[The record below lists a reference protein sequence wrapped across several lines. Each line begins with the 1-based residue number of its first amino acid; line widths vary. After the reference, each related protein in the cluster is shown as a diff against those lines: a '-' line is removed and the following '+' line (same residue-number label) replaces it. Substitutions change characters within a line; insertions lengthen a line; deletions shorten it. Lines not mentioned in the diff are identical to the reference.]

1 LLSLEKIIAGS
12 KLRGVAGPAVVE
24 VVRVEW
30 IGSDALNVVYRG
42 NDGPAEVLLYREAE
56 PRLEVIQASRA
67 FGFDGDGDAFRIA
80 SEAQRIR
87 LAHLFDPYLAVH
99 SSRIEPLPHQI
110 TAVYGEMLPR
120 QPLRFLLADDPGAGK
135 TIMAGLLIKELII
148 RGDLERCLIIAPG
161 SLVEQWQ
168 DELKEKFDLSF
179 DIVSREQIETSVTGN
194 PFVERSRLIMRLDM
208 AARSETL
215 QAKLQASPDW
225 DLVICDEAHRMSANL
240 FGNEVKYTKRY
251 KLGQL
256 VGGRARHFLLM
267 SATPHNGNDADFQL
281 FMGLIDS
288 DRFEG
293 RPREGARKVD
303 VSDLMRR
310 LTKEELRKF
319 DGSPLFPERRAY
331 TIQYKLSDLEA
342 QLYAAVTQYVRN
354 EMRNLNNLAGDDK
367 RRNNVGFALQI
378 LQRRLASSPAAIYHS
393 LRRRRE
399 RLEARLAEER
409 IIARGGTLQKA
420 DQFAAVLDDDEDSDL
435 DEIGGAEL
443 EQAEQEVADRATA
456 AQTIPEL
463 EAELV
468 VLRDLEILA
477 DRLRK
482 SNQDAKWR
490 QLSEILDKWP
500 MMDEATGQ
508 RRKLLIFTEP
518 RDTLDYLAGKIRQ
531 RIGKSE
537 AVAVIHGGVPRDARK
552 ANIAAFNDD
561 PELRVLIA
569 NDAAGEGVNLQRG
582 AHLMVNYDLP
592 WNPNRLEQ
600 RFGRIHRIGQTEI
613 CHLWNLVA
621 ADTREGEVY
630 GRLLEKIERARDALG
645 GRDSVYDVLGELFQ
659 GRPLREMLMEA
670 VLYGD
675 DPRHKQKLFTA
686 VDGVVD
692 KERIEK
698 LIRER
703 KLTSEGLDPR
713 TVTEIREKMERAEA
727 RRLQPHYIRGFF
739 EKAFTRLGGQ
749 IRRREM
755 GRYEITRVPGR
766 LRDRDRA
773 AGGIIPISERYERIC
788 FDKSYR
794 DTAQPQAALITPGHG
809 LLDATIAVT
818 LDEAGDVLKRGAILV
833 NETDEE
839 AAGPRVLITLEH
851 AIRDGR
857 PGRNGQ
863 PSVVSRRMQFVMI
876 DEQGRAV
883 DAGPAPYLD
892 FRPLKQEEADA
903 ARKLLDTEWLK
914 GDIEKMAMH
923 FAIAELVPS
932 HLKETRERRLA
943 EIDRVER
950 EVRSRLKRE
959 IGYWDGRAEELALK
973 EQAGKG
979 GRLNSGNA
987 RAYAQMLTERL
998 DRRLRQLA
1006 EERDIQALPPQ
1017 VKGAALV
1024 LPIAMLRQQSGV
1036 VPDGFAQDALARA
1049 AIERLAMEAVMA
1061 AERALGREPRDV
1073 SAEKVGYDIESRDP
1087 QSGHLHFVEVKG
1099 RIEGGDTVTVTT
1111 NEMLV
1116 ALNAGDRFVLAIVPV
1131 GDGGFAQQPIYVRRP
1146 FDGAPAPD
1154 SSATIFKLDKLVPRG
1169 TAPQ

>member
-1 LLSLEKIIAGS
+1 MLALDKV
-12 KLRGVAGPAVVE
+12 VAGAKVRGLAGAVPVE
-24 VVRVEW
+24 VVRTEW

-42 NDGPAEVLLYREAE
+42 ADGPAEVLLFRDAE
-56 PRLEVIQASRA
+56 PRLELVQATRA
-67 FGFDGDGDAFRIA
+67 FSFDGDGETFRTA

-99 SSRIEPLPHQI
+99 SSRIDPLPHQI
-110 TAVYGEMLPR
+110 TAVYGELLSG

-148 RGDLERCLIIAPG
+148 RGDLERCLVIAPG
-161 SLVEQWQ
+161 NLVEQWQ
-168 DELKEKFDLSF
+168 DELKDKFDLTF

-215 QAKLQASPDW
+215 QAKLQAAPDW
-225 DLVICDEAHRMSANL
+225 DLVVCDEAHRMAASL
-240 FGNEVKYTKRY
+240 FGTEVKYTKRY

-256 VGGRARHFLLM
+256 AGGRARHFLLM
-267 SATPHNGNDADFQL
+267 SATPHNGNDADFEL
-281 FMGLIDS
+281 FMGLLDA

-303 VSDLMRR
+303 VSGLMRR

-319 DGSPLFPERRAY
+319 DGAPLFPERKAY
-331 TIQYKLSDLEA
+331 TIQYQLSDLEA

-354 EMRNLNNLAGDDK
+354 EMRNLNNLGDDK

-378 LQRRLASSPAAIYHS
+378 LQRRLASSPAAIFHS

-409 IIARGGTLQKA
+409 IIARGGRLQK
-420 DQFAAVLDDDEDSDL
+420 QEQLPSLFDDDEDTDL
-435 DEIGGAEL
+435 DEAGGAEL
-443 EQAEQEVADRATA
+443 EQAEQEIVDRATA

-463 EAELV
+463 EAELS
-468 VLRDLEILA
+468 VLRDLEKLA
-477 DRLRK
+477 DRLRR
-482 SNQDAKWR
+482 SGQDAKWR
-490 QLSEILDKWP
+490 QLSEILDKPP
-500 MMDEATGQ
+500 MVNEATGE
-508 RRKLLIFTEP
+508 RRKLIIFTEP
-518 RDTLDYLAGKIRQ
+518 RDTLEYLAGNIRQ
-531 RIGKSE
+531 RIGKHE
-537 AVAVIHGGVPRDARK
+537 AIAVIHGGVPRDVRK

-561 PELRVLIA
+561 PEVRILVA

-600 RFGRIHRIGQTEI
+600 RFGRIHRIGQTEV

-630 GRLLEKIERARDALG
+630 ARLLDKLERAREALG
-645 GRDSVYDVLGELFQ
+645 GRDSVYDVLGELFE
-659 GRPLREMLMEA
+659 GRALRELLMEA

-675 DPRHKQKLFTA
+675 DPKHKQRLFTA

-692 KERIEK
+692 KQKIEK

-703 KLTSEGLDPR
+703 KLTLEGLDPR

-749 IRRREM
+749 IRRRET

-773 AGGIIPISERYERIC
+773 TGGVIPISERYERIC
-788 FDKSYR
+788 FDKAHR
-794 DTAQPQAALITPGHG
+794 DTAKPQAALITPGHG

-818 LDEAGDVLKRGAILV
+818 LEEAGDVLKLGAILV
-833 NETDEE
+833 DE
-839 AAGPRVLITLEH
+839 AGEQGSEPRVLVTLEH
-851 AIRDGR
+851 AIRDAR
-857 PGRNGQ
+857 PGRHGQ
-863 PSVVSRRMQFVMI
+863 PSIISRRMQFVVI
-876 DEQGRAV
+876 DEQGKAV

-892 FRPLKQEEADA
+892 LRSLNPEEKDA
-903 ARKLLDTEWLK
+903 AHKLLDDAGWLK

-923 FAIAELVPS
+923 FAIAQLAPE
-932 HLKETRERRLA
+932 HLRETRERRLA
-943 EIDRVER
+943 EIDRVEG
-950 EVRSRLKRE
+950 EVRARLKRE
-959 IGYWDGRAEELALK
+959 INYWDGRAEELLK

-987 RAYAQMLTERL
+987 RAYAQTLTERL
-998 DRRLRQLA
+998 DRRLRQLT
-1006 EERDIQALPPQ
+1006 EERDIQALPPL

-1024 LPIAMLRQQSGV
+1024 
-1036 VPDGFAQDALARA
+1036 VPASLLNPVGAAVPEGLAEDALARQE
-1049 AIERLAMEAVMA
+1049 IEQVAMEAVMA

-1073 SAEKVGYDIESRDP
+1073 SADKVGYDIESRDP
-1087 QSGHLHFVEVKG
+1087 ASGHLHFIEVKG
-1099 RIEGGDTVTVTT
+1099 RIDGGDTITVTT

-1116 ALNAGDRFVLAIVPV
+1116 SLNAGERFVLAIVPV
-1131 GDGGFAQQPIYVRRP
+1131 SNGGSAHQPI
-1146 FDGAPAPD
+1146 
-1154 SSATIFKLDKLVPRG
+1154 
-1169 TAPQ
+1169 

>member
-1 LLSLEKIIAGS
+1 MLGLEKIVAGVR
-12 KLRGVAGPAVVE
+12 LRGVAGSATVE
-24 VVRVEW
+24 IVRSEW

-42 NDGPAEVLLYREAE
+42 ADGPAEVLLFRDAE
-56 PRLEVIQASRA
+56 SRLELVQFSRA
-67 FGFDGDGDAFRIA
+67 FSFDGDGAAYRIA

-110 TAVYGEMLPR
+110 TAVYGELLPR

-135 TIMAGLLIKELII
+135 TIMAGLLIKELVI

-168 DELKEKFDLSF
+168 DELREKFDLAF

-194 PFVERSRLIMRLDM
+194 PFVERGRLIVRLDM
-208 AARSETL
+208 ASRSESL
-215 QAKLQASPDW
+215 QAKLQAAPDW
-225 DLVICDEAHRMSANL
+225 DLVICDEAHRMAASL

-256 VGGRARHFLLM
+256 VGSRSRHFLLM

-281 FMGLIDS
+281 FMGLIDA

-319 DGSPLFPERRAY
+319 DGAPLFPERKAY
-331 TIQYKLSDLEA
+331 TIQYQLSELEG
-342 QLYAAVTQYVRN
+342 QLYAAVTQYVRT
-354 EMRNLNNLAGDDK
+354 EMRNLNDLAGDDK

-378 LQRRLASSPAAIYHS
+378 LQRRLASSPAAIFHS

-399 RLEARLAEER
+399 RLESRLAEER
-409 IIARGGTLQKA
+409 IIARGGHLQKP
-420 DQFAAVLDDDEDSDL
+420 DQFSSNPDDEDEDF
-435 DEIGGAEL
+435 EEAGGAEL
-443 EQAEQEVADRATA
+443 EEAEQEIADQATA

-468 VLRDLEILA
+468 RLRDLEQLA

-482 SNQDAKWR
+482 SRQDAKWR
-490 QLSEILDKWP
+490 QLGEILDKPP
-500 MMDEATGQ
+500 MIDEASGQ

-518 RDTLDYLAGKIRQ
+518 RDTLEYLASNIRQ
-531 RIGKSE
+531 RIGKHE
-537 AVAVIHGGVPRDARK
+537 AVVVIHGGVPRDARK
-552 ANIAAFNDD
+552 AAIAALNDD
-561 PELRVLIA
+561 PEVRILIA

-600 RFGRIHRIGQTEI
+600 RFGRVHRIGQTNV

-630 GRLLEKIERARDALG
+630 ARLLEKLERARDALG
-645 GRDSVYDVLGELFQ
+645 GRDSVYDVLGELFH
-659 GRPLREMLMEA
+659 GRALRELLMDA

-675 DPRHKQKLFTA
+675 DPKHKQKLFTA

-692 KERIEK
+692 TKKIEA

-703 KLTSEGLDPR
+703 KLTTEGLDPR
-713 TVTEIREKMERAEA
+713 SVLEIKEQMERAEA

-739 EKAFTRLGGQ
+739 EQAFTRIGGQ
-749 IRRREM
+749 IRRREA
-755 GRYEITRVPGR
+755 GRYEVTRVPGR

-773 AGGIIPISERYERIC
+773 SGGVTPIAERYERIC
-788 FDKSYR
+788 FDKAHR
-794 DTAQPQAALITPGHG
+794 DTARPQAALITPGHG

-818 LDEAGDVLKRGAILV
+818 LEDAGDVLKRGALLV
-833 NETDEE
+833 DETNEHGL
-839 AAGPRVLITLEH
+839 GPRVLITLEH

-857 PGRNGQ
+857 AGRHGQ
-863 PSVVSRRMQFVMI
+863 PSVISRKMQFVMI
-876 DEQGRAV
+876 DEQGNAV

-892 FRPLKQEEADA
+892 FRPLKPEETGA
-903 ARKLLDTEWLK
+903 AHKLLGADWLK
-914 GDIEKMAMH
+914 GDIEKMAIH
-923 FAIAELVPS
+923 FAISQLVPE
-932 HLKETRERRLA
+932 HLRDTRERRIA
-943 EIDRVER
+943 EISRVEA
-950 EVRSRLKRE
+950 EVRARLRRE
-959 IGYWDGRAEELALK
+959 INYWDGRAEELALK
-973 EQAGKG
+973 EQVGKG

-987 RAYAQMLTERL
+987 RAYAQTLTERL
-998 DRRLRQLA
+998 DRRLRQLT

-1017 VKGAALV
+1017 IKGAALV
-1024 LPIAMLRQQSGV
+1024 IPGGLL
-1036 VPDGFAQDALARA
+1036 VPKTGEAPAGFAEDALARQE
-1049 AIERLAMEAVMA
+1049 IERAAMEAVMA
-1061 AERALGREPRDV
+1061 AERALGRIPSDV
-1073 SAEKVGYDIESRDP
+1073 SAQKVGYDVESRDRLG
-1087 QSGHLHFVEVKG
+1087 SLHFIEVKG
-1099 RIEGGDTVTVTT
+1099 RIEGGDTITVTT

-1116 ALNAGDRFVLAIVPV
+1116 ALNAGERFVLAIVPV
-1131 GDGGFAQQPIYVRRP
+1131 GEGGFAHQPVYVRRP
-1146 FDGAPAPD
+1146 FDRAPD
-1154 SSATIFKLDKLVPRG
+1154 PDACATIFKLEMLMKRG
-1169 TAPQ
+1169 TAPC

>member
-1 LLSLEKIIAGS
+1 MLSLEKIVAGS
-12 KLRGVAGPAVVE
+12 KIRGLAGQSIVE
-24 VVRVEW
+24 VVRVQW
-30 IGSDALNVVYRG
+30 IGADALNIVYRSG
-42 NDGPAEVLLYREAE
+42 EGPAEILIYRDAE
-56 PRLEVIQASRA
+56 PRLELVQANRA
-67 FGFDGDGDAFRIA
+67 FGFDGDGEAFRIA

-87 LAHLFDPYLAVH
+87 LAYLFDPYLAVH

-135 TIMAGLLIKELII
+135 TIMAGLFIKELII

-168 DELKEKFDLSF
+168 DELKEKFDLTF

-194 PFVERSRLIMRLDM
+194 PFVERNRLIMRLDM
-208 AARSETL
+208 GARSETL
-215 QAKLQASPDW
+215 QAKLSAAPNW
-225 DLVICDEAHRMSANL
+225 DLVICDEAHRMAASL

-256 VGGRARHFLLM
+256 VGSRARHFLLM
-267 SATPHNGNDADFQL
+267 SATPHNGSDADFQL
-281 FMGLIDS
+281 FMGLLDA

-319 DGSPLFPERRAY
+319 DGSPLFPERRAN
-331 TIQYKLSDLEA
+331 TIQYQLSDLEA

-354 EMRNLNNLAGDDK
+354 EMRNLNNLGDDK

-378 LQRRLASSPAAIYHS
+378 LQRRLASSPAAIFHS

-409 IIARGGTLQKA
+409 ILARGGRLQKI
-420 DQFAAVLDDDEDSDL
+420 DQLPSAFDDDEDRDL
-435 DEIGGAEL
+435 DEASGAEL
-443 EQAEQEVADRATA
+443 EEAEQEIADRATA

-468 VLRDLEILA
+468 ILRDLEVLA

-482 SNQDAKWR
+482 SGQDAKWR
-490 QLSEILDKWP
+490 QLGEILDKPP
-500 MMDEATGQ
+500 MFDESTGQ

-518 RDTLDYLAGKIRQ
+518 RDTLEYLADKIRQ

-537 AVAVIHGGVPRDARK
+537 AVAVIHGGVPRDVRK
-552 ANIAAFNDD
+552 ANIVAFNDD
-561 PELRVLIA
+561 PEVRILVA

-600 RFGRIHRIGQTEI
+600 RFGRIHRIGQTEV
-613 CHLWNLVA
+613 CHLWNLVS

-630 GRLLEKIERARDALG
+630 ARLLEKLERAREALG

-659 GRPLREMLMEA
+659 GKPLRELLMEA

-675 DPRHKQKLFTA
+675 DPKHKQRLLTA

-692 KERIEK
+692 KEKIET

-703 KLTSEGLDPR
+703 KLTSEGLDPLS
-713 TVTEIREKMERAEA
+713 VIEIREKMERAGA

-749 IRRREM
+749 IRRREA

-766 LRDRDRA
+766 LRDRDRVS
-773 AGGIIPISERYERIC
+773 GGVVPIAERYERIC
-788 FDKSYR
+788 FDKAYR
-794 DTAQPQAALITPGHG
+794 DSHKPQAAIITPGHG

-818 LDEAGDVLKRGAILV
+818 LEEAGDVLKRGAILV
-833 NETDEE
+833 DEADE
-839 AAGPRVLITLEH
+839 QFLGPRVLVTLDH

-863 PSVVSRRMQFVMI
+863 LSIVSRRMQFVMI
-876 DEQGRAV
+876 DEQGRSQ

-892 FRPLKQEEADA
+892 FRSLQPDEIEAA
-903 ARKLLDTEWLK
+903 NRLLEAGWLK
-914 GDIEKMAMH
+914 NDIEKMAMH
-923 FAIAELVPS
+923 FAIAHLVPE
-932 HLKETRERRLA
+932 HLKETRDRRLA
-943 EIDRVER
+943 EVDRVEG
-950 EVRSRLKRE
+950 EVRARLVRE
-959 IGYWDGRAEELALK
+959 INYWDGRAEELALR

-987 RAYAQMLTERL
+987 RAYAQTLTERL
-998 DRRLRQLA
+998 DRRLRQLV

-1017 VKGAALV
+1017 VRGAAFV
-1024 LPIAMLRQQSGV
+1024 IPIGLLKPKTAAP
-1036 VPDGFAQDALARA
+1036 PDGFAENAVARA
-1049 AIERLAMEAVMA
+1049 EVERLAMHAVFA

-1073 SAEKVGYDIESRDP
+1073 SAAKIGYDIESRDP
-1087 QSGHLHFVEVKG
+1087 KSGHLHFIEVKG
-1099 RIEGGDTVTVTT
+1099 RIEGGDTITVTT

-1116 ALNAGDRFVLAIVPV
+1116 ALNAEEQFVLAIVPI
-1131 GDGGFAQQPIYVRRP
+1131 GTGGFAHEPVYVRKP
-1146 FDGAPAPD
+1146 FDSAPAQD
-1154 SSATIFKLDKLVPRG
+1154 ACATIFHLDKLVKRG
-1169 TAPQ
+1169 VGPC

>member
-1 LLSLEKIIAGS
+1 MLSLDKV
-12 KLRGVAGPAVVE
+12 VAGAKVRGLAGAVPVE
-24 VVRVEW
+24 VVRTEW

-42 NDGPAEVLLYREAE
+42 ADGPAEVLLFRDAE
-56 PRLEVIQASRA
+56 PRLELVQATRA
-67 FGFDGDGDAFRIA
+67 FSFEGDGEAFRIG

-99 SSRIEPLPHQI
+99 SSRIDALPHQI
-110 TAVYGEMLPR
+110 TAVYGELLQH

-148 RGDLERCLIIAPG
+148 RGDLERCLVIAPG
-161 SLVEQWQ
+161 NLVEQWQ
-168 DELKEKFDLSF
+168 DELKDKFDLTF

-194 PFVERSRLIMRLDM
+194 PFVERNLLIMRLDM

-215 QAKLQASPDW
+215 QAKLQAAPDW
-225 DLVICDEAHRMSANL
+225 DLVVCDEAHRMAASM
-240 FGNEVKYTKRY
+240 FGSEVKYTKRY

-256 VGGRARHFLLM
+256 AGGRARHFLLM
-267 SATPHNGNDADFQL
+267 SATPHNGNDADFEL
-281 FMGLIDS
+281 FMGLLDN

-319 DGSPLFPERRAY
+319 DGAPLFPERKAS
-331 TIQYKLSDLEA
+331 TIQYQLSDLET

-354 EMRNLNNLAGDDK
+354 EMRNLNNLGDDK

-378 LQRRLASSPAAIYHS
+378 LQRRLASSPAAIFHS

-409 IIARGGTLQKA
+409 IIARGGRLQK
-420 DQFAAVLDDDEDSDL
+420 QEQLPSLFDDDEDSDL
-435 DEIGGAEL
+435 DEAGGAEL
-443 EQAEQEVADRATA
+443 EQAEQEIVDRATA

-463 EAELV
+463 EVELS
-468 VLRDLEILA
+468 VLRDLEKLA
-477 DRLRK
+477 DRLRR
-482 SNQDAKWR
+482 SGQDAKWR
-490 QLSEILDKWP
+490 QLSEILDKPP
-500 MMDEATGQ
+500 MVSEATGE

-518 RDTLDYLAGKIRQ
+518 RDTLEYLASNIRQ
-531 RIGKSE
+531 RIGKHE
-537 AVAVIHGGVPRDARK
+537 AVAVIHGGVPRDVRK

-561 PELRVLIA
+561 PEVRILIA

-600 RFGRIHRIGQTEI
+600 RFGRIHRIGQTEV

-630 GRLLEKIERARDALG
+630 ARLLEKLERAREALG

-659 GRPLREMLMEA
+659 GRALRELLMEA

-675 DPRHKQKLFTA
+675 DPRHKQRLFTA

-692 KERIEK
+692 REKIEK

-703 KLTSEGLDPR
+703 KLTLDGLDPR
-713 TVTEIREKMERAEA
+713 SVTEIREKMERAEA

-749 IRRREM
+749 IRRRET
-755 GRYEITRVPGR
+755 GRFEITRVPGR

-773 AGGIIPISERYERIC
+773 AGGVIPISERYERVC
-788 FDKSYR
+788 FDKAHR
-794 DTAQPQAALITPGHG
+794 DTAKPQAALITPGHG

-818 LDEAGDVLKRGAILV
+818 LEEAGDVLKRGAILV
-833 NETDEE
+833 DE
-839 AAGPRVLITLEH
+839 AGAHGSEPRVLVTLEH

-857 PGRNGQ
+857 PGRHGQ
-863 PSVVSRRMQFVMI
+863 PSIISRRMQFVML
-876 DEQGRAV
+876 DQQGKAL

-892 FRPLKQEEADA
+892 LRPLNPEEKEA
-903 ARKLLDTEWLK
+903 AYKLLDAGWLK

-923 FAIAELVPS
+923 FAIAQLAPE
-932 HLKETRERRLA
+932 HLRDTRERRLI
-943 EIDRVER
+943 EIDRIEG
-950 EVRSRLKRE
+950 EVRARLKRE
-959 IGYWDGRAEELALK
+959 INYWDGRAEELALK

-979 GRLNSGNA
+979 GRLNSSNA
-987 RAYAQMLTERL
+987 RAYAQTLTDRL

-1006 EERDIQALPPQ
+1006 EERDIQALPPS

-1024 LPIAMLRQQSGV
+1024 VPASLLHPVGAT
-1036 VPDGFAQDALARA
+1036 VPDGLAEDALARKE
-1049 AIERLAMEAVMA
+1049 IERVAMEAVMA

-1073 SAEKVGYDIESRDP
+1073 SADKVGYDIESRDP
-1087 QSGHLHFVEVKG
+1087 ASGHLHFIEVKG
-1099 RIEGGDTVTVTT
+1099 RIDGGDTITVTT
-1111 NEMLV
+1111 NEILV
-1116 ALNAGDRFVLAIVPV
+1116 SLNAGDRFVLAIVPV
-1131 GDGGFAQQPIYVRRP
+1131 GENGFAHQPVYVRRP
-1146 FDGAPAPD
+1146 FERAPD
-1154 SSATIFKLDKLVPRG
+1154 PDACATIFKLDRLMPRG
-1169 TAPQ
+1169 TTPC

>member
-1 LLSLEKIIAGS
+1 MLSLDKI
-12 KLRGVAGPAVVE
+12 VAGAKVRGLAGVVPVE
-24 VVRVEW
+24 VVRTEW
-30 IGSDALNVVYRG
+30 IGADALNVVYRG
-42 NDGPAEVLLYREAE
+42 ADGPAEVLLFRDAE
-56 PRLEVIQASRA
+56 PRLELIQASRA
-67 FGFDGDGDAFRIA
+67 FSFDGDGETFRIA

-110 TAVYGEMLPR
+110 TAVYGELLPR

-161 SLVEQWQ
+161 NLVEQWQ
-168 DELKEKFDLSF
+168 DELKDKFDLTF

-194 PFVERSRLIMRLDM
+194 PFVERHRLIMRLDM

-215 QAKLQASPDW
+215 QAKLQAAPDW
-225 DLVICDEAHRMSANL
+225 DLVVCDEAHRMAASL
-240 FGNEVKYTKRY
+240 FGTEVKYTKRY

-256 VGGRARHFLLM
+256 AGGRARHFLLM
-267 SATPHNGNDADFQL
+267 SATPHNGNDADFEL
-281 FMGLIDS
+281 FMGLLDA

-303 VSDLMRR
+303 LSGLMRR

-319 DGSPLFPERRAY
+319 DGAPLFPERKAY
-331 TIQYKLSDLEA
+331 TIQYQLSDLEA

-354 EMRNLNNLAGDDK
+354 EMRNLNNLGDDK

-378 LQRRLASSPAAIYHS
+378 LQRRLASSPAAIFHS

-409 IIARGGTLQKA
+409 IIARGGRLQKEE
-420 DQFAAVLDDDEDSDL
+420 QLPSLFEDDEDTDL
-435 DEIGGAEL
+435 DEVGGAEL
-443 EQAEQEVADRATA
+443 EQAEQEIVDRATA

-468 VLRDLEILA
+468 VLRDLEKLA
-477 DRLRK
+477 DRLRR
-482 SNQDAKWR
+482 SGQDAKWR
-490 QLSEILDKWP
+490 QLSEILDRPP
-500 MMDEATGQ
+500 MLNEATGE
-508 RRKLLIFTEP
+508 RRKLIIFTEP
-518 RDTLDYLAGKIRQ
+518 RDTLEYLANNIRQ
-531 RIGKSE
+531 RIGKHE
-537 AVAVIHGGVPRDARK
+537 AVVVIHGGVPRDVRK

-561 PELRVLIA
+561 PEVRILVA

-600 RFGRIHRIGQTEI
+600 RFGRIHRIGQTEV

-630 GRLLEKIERARDALG
+630 ARLLDKLERAREALG

-659 GRPLREMLMEA
+659 GRALRELLMEA

-675 DPRHKQKLFTA
+675 DPRHKQRLFTA

-692 KERIEK
+692 KQKIEK

-703 KLTSEGLDPR
+703 KLTLEGLDPR

-749 IRRREM
+749 IRRRET

-773 AGGIIPISERYERIC
+773 TGGVMPISERYERVC
-788 FDKSYR
+788 FDKAYR
-794 DTAQPQAALITPGHG
+794 DTAKPQAALITPGHG
-809 LLDATIAVT
+809 LLDATISVT
-818 LDEAGDVLKRGAILV
+818 LEEAGDVLKRGAILI
-833 NETDEE
+833 DE
-839 AAGPRVLITLEH
+839 ADDNGSGPRVLVTLEH

-857 PGRNGQ
+857 PGRHGQ
-863 PSVVSRRMQFVMI
+863 LSIISRRMQFVLI
-876 DEQGRAV
+876 DEHGKAV

-892 FRPLKQEEADA
+892 LRSPKPEEKEDA
-903 ARKLLDTEWLK
+903 HKLLDVDWLK
-914 GDIEKMAMH
+914 GDIEKKAMH
-923 FAIAELVPS
+923 CAIAQLAPE
-932 HLKETRERRLA
+932 HLRETRERRLA
-943 EIDRVER
+943 EIDRVEG
-950 EVRSRLKRE
+950 EVRARLKRE
-959 IGYWDGRAEELALK
+959 INYWDGRAEELALK

-979 GRLNSGNA
+979 GRLNSSNA
-987 RAYAQMLTERL
+987 RAYAQALTERL
-998 DRRLRQLA
+998 DRRLRQLT
-1006 EERDIQALPPQ
+1006 EERDIQALPPLI
-1017 VKGAALV
+1017 KGAALV
-1024 LPIAMLRQQSGV
+1024 
-1036 VPDGFAQDALARA
+1036 VPVRLLHGADAAVPEGLAEDMLARQE
-1049 AIERLAMEAVMA
+1049 IERVAMEAVMA

-1073 SAEKVGYDIESRDP
+1073 SAAKVGYDIESRDP
-1087 QSGHLHFVEVKG
+1087 GTGHLHFIEVKG
-1099 RIEGGDTVTVTT
+1099 RVDGGDTITVTT

-1116 ALNAGDRFVLAIVPV
+1116 SLNAAERFVLAIVPV
-1131 GDGGFAQQPIYVRRP
+1131 GEDGFAHPPIYLRRP
-1146 FDGAPAPD
+1146 FDRAPD
-1154 SSATIFKLDKLVPRG
+1154 PDACATIFKLDRLMPRG
-1169 TAPQ
+1169 TAPC

>member
-1 LLSLEKIIAGS
+1 MLSLNQVIAGA
-12 KLRGVAGPAVVE
+12 KVRGLAGASLVE
-24 VVRVEW
+24 IVRTEW

-42 NDGPAEVLLYREAE
+42 PDGPAEIVLFREAE
-56 PRLEVIQASRA
+56 TRLELVQASRA
-67 FGFDGDGDAFRIA
+67 FSFDGDGDSYRIA

-168 DELKEKFDLSF
+168 DELKEKFDLTF
-179 DIVSREQIETSVTGN
+179 DIVSREQVETSVTGN
-194 PFVERSRLIMRLDM
+194 PFVERNRLIMRLDM

-215 QAKLQASPDW
+215 QAKLQAAPDW
-225 DLVICDEAHRMSANL
+225 DLVICDEAHRMAASL

-251 KLGQL
+251 RLGQL
-256 VGGRARHFLLM
+256 VGGHTRHFLLM
-267 SATPHNGNDADFQL
+267 SATPHNGSDADFQL
-281 FMGLIDS
+281 FMGLLDA

-319 DGSPLFPERRAY
+319 DGSPLFPERRAS
-331 TIQYKLSDLEA
+331 TIQYQLSGLET

-354 EMRNLNNLAGDDK
+354 EMRNLNNLGDDK
-367 RRNNVGFALQI
+367 RKNNVGFALQI
-378 LQRRLASSPAAIYHS
+378 LQRRLASSPAAIYRS
-393 LRRRRE
+393 LLRRRE

-409 IIARGGTLQKA
+409 IIARGGRLQK
-420 DQFAAVLDDDEDSDL
+420 QEQLSSLFDDDEDSDL
-435 DEIGGAEL
+435 DEVGGAEL
-443 EQAEQEVADRATA
+443 EDAEQQIADRATA

-463 EAELV
+463 EAELFI
-468 VLRDLEILA
+468 LRDLEKLA
-477 DRLRK
+477 NQLRK
-482 SNQDAKWR
+482 SGEDAKWR
-490 QLSEILDKWP
+490 QLGEILDKSP
-500 MMDEATGQ
+500 MVDEATGQ

-518 RDTLDYLAGKIRQ
+518 RDTLEYLADKIRQ
-531 RIGKSE
+531 RTGKSE
-537 AVAVIHGGVPRDARK
+537 AVVVIHGGVPRDVRK

-561 PELRVLIA
+561 PEVRILIA

-600 RFGRIHRIGQTEI
+600 RFGRIHRIGQTEV
-613 CHLWNLVA
+613 CHLWNLVS

-630 GRLLEKIERARDALG
+630 ARLLEKLERAREALG
-645 GRDSVYDVLGELFQ
+645 GRDSVYDVLGELFE
-659 GRPLREMLMEA
+659 GKPLRELLMEA

-675 DPRHKQKLFTA
+675 DPKHKQRLFTA

-692 KERIEK
+692 RDKIET

-713 TVTEIREKMERAEA
+713 TVMEIREKMERAA
-727 RRLQPHYIRGFF
+727 SRRLQPHYIRAFF
-739 EKAFTRLGGQ
+739 EKAFVRLGGQ
-749 IRRREM
+749 IRRRET

-766 LRDRDRA
+766 LRDRDRF
-773 AGGIIPISERYERIC
+773 AGGVVPIAERYERVC
-788 FDKSYR
+788 FDKAYR
-794 DTAQPQAALITPGHG
+794 DTHKPQAAIITPGQG
-809 LLDATIAVT
+809 LLDVTIAVT
-818 LDEAGDVLKRGAILV
+818 LEEAGDVLKRGAILV
-833 NETDEE
+833 DEADE
-839 AAGPRVLITLEH
+839 GRASARVLVTLEH
-851 AIRDGR
+851 TIRDGR

-863 PSVVSRRMQFVMI
+863 PSVVSRKMQFVML
-876 DEQGRAV
+876 DEQGHAL

-892 FRPLKQEEADA
+892 FRPLQPDETNAASKLVEA
-903 ARKLLDTEWLK
+903 EWLK
-914 GDIEKMAMH
+914 GDVEKMAMH
-923 FAIAELVPS
+923 FAIANLVPQ
-932 HLKETRERRLA
+932 HLNDTRERRLA
-943 EIDRVER
+943 EIDRVEG
-950 EVRSRLKRE
+950 EVRARLKRE
-959 IGYWDGRAEELALK
+959 INYWDGRAEELALK

-987 RAYAQMLTERL
+987 RVYAQTLTERL
-998 DRRLRQLA
+998 DRRLRQLV

-1024 LPIAMLRQQSGV
+1024 IPIGLLRSKSGLA
-1036 VPDGFAQDALARA
+1036 PNGFAEDEIARA
-1049 AIERLAMEAVMA
+1049 EVERLAMQAVFA

-1073 SAEKVGYDIESRDP
+1073 SAAKVGFDIESRDP
-1087 QSGHLHFVEVKG
+1087 KSGHLHFIEVKG
-1099 RIEGGDTVTVTT
+1099 RIEGGETITVTT
-1111 NEMLV
+1111 NEMIV
-1116 ALNAGDRFVLAIVPV
+1116 ALNAEEHFVLAIVPISV
-1131 GDGGFAQQPIYVRRP
+1131 SGFANQPVYVRRP
-1146 FDGAPAPD
+1146 FDSAPTQDAC
-1154 SSATIFKLDKLVPRG
+1154 ATIFPLDKLVRRG
-1169 TAPQ
+1169 TAPC

>member
-1 LLSLEKIIAGS
+1 MLSLDKVIAGARV
-12 KLRGVAGPAVVE
+12 RGMAGASPVE
-24 VVRVEW
+24 IVRTEW

-42 NDGPAEVLLYREAE
+42 ADGPAEVLLFRDAE
-56 PRLEVIQASRA
+56 PRLELVQASRA
-67 FGFDGDGDAFRIA
+67 FSFDGDGEAYRVA

-148 RGDLERCLIIAPG
+148 RGDLERCLIVAPG
-161 SLVEQWQ
+161 NLVEQWQ
-168 DELKEKFDLSF
+168 DELKEKFDLTF

-215 QAKLQASPDW
+215 QAKLQAAPDW
-225 DLVICDEAHRMSANL
+225 DLVICDEAHRMAASL

-267 SATPHNGNDADFQL
+267 SATPHNGNDADFEL
-281 FMGLIDS
+281 FMGLLDA

-293 RPREGARKVD
+293 RPREGARKAD

-319 DGSPLFPERRAY
+319 DGSHLFPERKAY
-331 TIQYKLSDLEA
+331 TIQYQLSDLEA

-354 EMRNLNNLAGDDK
+354 EMRNLNNLGDDK

-378 LQRRLASSPAAIYHS
+378 LQRRLASSPAAIFHS

-399 RLEARLAEER
+399 RLEDRLAEER
-409 IIARGGTLQKA
+409 IIARGGRLQKE
-420 DQFAAVLDDDEDSDL
+420 DRLPSLFDDDEDSDL
-435 DEIGGAEL
+435 DEAGGAEL
-443 EQAEQEVADRATA
+443 EEAEQEIADRATA

-463 EAELV
+463 EAELL
-468 VLRDLEILA
+468 VLRDLESLA

-482 SNQDAKWR
+482 SGEDAKWK
-490 QLSEILDKWP
+490 QLGEILDKP
-500 MMDEATGQ
+500 PIVDETTGG

-518 RDTLDYLAGKIRQ
+518 RDTLEYLANNIRQ
-531 RIGKSE
+531 RIGKHE
-537 AVAVIHGGVPRDARK
+537 AVAVIHGGVPRDVRK

-561 PELRVLIA
+561 PEVRILIA

-600 RFGRIHRIGQTEI
+600 RFGRIHRIGQTEV

-630 GRLLEKIERARDALG
+630 ARLLEKLERAREALG

-659 GRPLREMLMEA
+659 GRALRELLMEA

-675 DPRHKQKLFTA
+675 DPKRKQKLFTA

-692 KERIEK
+692 KKNIEK

-703 KLTSEGLDPR
+703 KLTPEGLDPR
-713 TVTEIREKMERAEA
+713 TITEIREKMERAEA

-739 EKAFTRLGGQ
+739 EQAFARLGGQ
-749 IRRREM
+749 IRRRET

-773 AGGIIPISERYERIC
+773 AGGIIPISERYERVC
-788 FDKSYR
+788 FDKAYR
-794 DTAQPQAALITPGHG
+794 DTAKPQASLITPGHG

-818 LDEAGDVLKRGAILV
+818 LEEAGDVLKRGAILV
-833 NETDEE
+833 DE
-839 AAGPRVLITLEH
+839 AGGYNVGPRVLVTLEH
-851 AIRDGR
+851 GIRDGR
-857 PGRNGQ
+857 PGRHGQ
-863 PSVVSRRMQFVMI
+863 PSMVSRRMQFVFI
-876 DEQGRAV
+876 DEKGEAM

-892 FRPLKQEEADA
+892 LRPRRTDETGATQE
-903 ARKLLDTEWLK
+903 LLDIDWLK

-923 FAIAELVPS
+923 FAIGQLVPE

-943 EIDRVER
+943 EIDRVEG
-950 EVRSRLKRE
+950 EVRARLKRE
-959 IGYWDGRAEELALK
+959 INYWDGRAEELALK

-979 GRLNSGNA
+979 GRLNSSNA
-987 RAYAQMLTERL
+987 RAYAQALTERL
-998 DRRLRQLA
+998 DRRLRQLT
-1006 EERDIQALPPQ
+1006 EEREIQALPPV

-1024 LPIAMLRQQSGV
+1024 IPASFLRPPEYQA
-1036 VPDGFAQDALARA
+1036 PERFAEDTLARRE
-1049 AIERLAMEAVMA
+1049 IERLAMEAVIA

-1073 SAEKVGYDIESRDP
+1073 STAKVGYDIESRDP
-1087 QSGHLHFVEVKG
+1087 RTGHLHFIEVKG
-1099 RIEGGDTVTVTT
+1099 RADDGDTITVTT

-1116 ALNAGDRFVLAIVPV
+1116 SLNAGEHFVLAIVSV
-1131 GDGGFAQQPIYVRRP
+1131 GKGGFVRQPVYVRQP
-1146 FDGAPAPD
+1146 FDRAPD
-1154 SSATIFKLDKLVPRG
+1154 PDACSTNFVLDRLLKRG
-1169 TAPQ
+1169 REPH

>member
-1 LLSLEKIIAGS
+1 MLSLDKVIAGA
-12 KLRGVAGPAVVE
+12 KVRGLAGTVPVE
-24 VVRVEW
+24 VVRTEW
-30 IGSDALNVVYRG
+30 IGTDALNVVYRG
-42 NDGPAEVLLYREAE
+42 AEGPAEVLLFRDAE
-56 PRLEVIQASRA
+56 PRLELVHASRA
-67 FGFDGDGDAFRIA
+67 FSFDGDGEAFRTA

-99 SSRIEPLPHQI
+99 SSRIDPLPHQI
-110 TAVYGEMLPR
+110 TAVYGEMLTR

-135 TIMAGLLIKELII
+135 TIMAGLFIKELII

-194 PFVERSRLIMRLDM
+194 PFVERNRLIMRLDM
-208 AARSETL
+208 GARSDTL
-215 QAKLQASPDW
+215 QAKLSAAPDW
-225 DLVICDEAHRMSANL
+225 DLVICDEAHRMSASL

-256 VGGRARHFLLM
+256 VGSRARHFLLM
-267 SATPHNGNDADFQL
+267 SATPHNGSDADFEL
-281 FMGLIDS
+281 FMGLLDA

-319 DGSPLFPERRAY
+319 DGSPLFPERKAY
-331 TIQYKLSDLEA
+331 TIQYQLSDLEA
-342 QLYAAVTQYVRN
+342 QLYAAVTRYVRN
-354 EMRNLNNLAGDDK
+354 EMRNLNNLGDDK

-399 RLEARLAEER
+399 RLETRLAEER
-409 IIARGGTLQKA
+409 IIARGGRLQKA
-420 DQFAAVLDDDEDSDL
+420 DQLPSVFDDDEDRDL
-435 DEIGGAEL
+435 DEAGGAEL
-443 EQAEQEVADRATA
+443 EEAEQEIADRATA

-468 VLRDLEILA
+468 ILRDLERLS

-482 SNQDAKWR
+482 SGQDAKWR
-490 QLSEILDKWP
+490 QLDEILDKPP
-500 MMDEATGQ
+500 MIDEATGQ

-518 RDTLDYLAGKIRQ
+518 RDTLEYLADKIRQ

-537 AVAVIHGGVPRDARK
+537 AVAVIHGGVPRDVRK
-552 ANIAAFNDD
+552 ANIVAFNDD
-561 PELRVLIA
+561 PEVRILVA

-600 RFGRIHRIGQTEI
+600 RFGRIHRIGQTEV

-630 GRLLEKIERARDALG
+630 ARLLEKLERAREALG
-645 GRDSVYDVLGELFQ
+645 GRDSVYDVLGELFR
-659 GRPLREMLMEA
+659 GKPLRELLMEA

-675 DPRHKQKLFTA
+675 DPKHKQKLFTA
-686 VDGVVD
+686 VDGVVE
-692 KERIEK
+692 KEKIEA

-713 TVTEIREKMERAEA
+713 TVTEIREKMDRAGA
-727 RRLQPHYIRGFF
+727 RRLQPYYIRLFF
-739 EKAFTRLGGQ
+739 DKAFTRLGGQ
-749 IRRREM
+749 IRRRET
-755 GRYEITRVPGR
+755 GRYEITRVPVR
-766 LRDRDRA
+766 LRDRDRF
-773 AGGIIPISERYERIC
+773 AGGVVPIAERYERIC
-788 FDKSYR
+788 FDKEYR
-794 DTAQPQAALITPGHG
+794 DSHKPQAAIITPGHG
-809 LLDATIAVT
+809 LLDSTIAIT
-818 LDEAGDVLKRGAILV
+818 LEEAGDVLKRGAVLVDEV
-833 NETDEE
+833 NEHGL
-839 AAGPRVLITLEH
+839 GPRVLLTLDH

-863 PSVVSRRMQFVMI
+863 PRVVSRRMQFVMI
-876 DEQGRAV
+876 DDHGKAQ

-892 FRPLKQEEADA
+892 FRPLQSDEIEVAH
-903 ARKLLDTEWLK
+903 KLLEAGWLK
-914 GDIEKMAMH
+914 DDIEKMAMH
-923 FAIAELVPS
+923 FAIAHLVPQ
-932 HLKETRERRLA
+932 HLAETRERRLA
-943 EIDRVER
+943 EVDRVEG
-950 EVRSRLKRE
+950 EVKARLKRE
-959 IGYWDGRAEELALK
+959 INYWDGRAEELALK

-987 RAYAQMLTERL
+987 RSYAQTLTERL
-998 DRRLRQLA
+998 DRRLRHLV

-1024 LPIAMLRQQSGV
+1024 IPISLVKPKIGLA
-1036 VPDGFAQDALARA
+1036 PEGFAEDATARA
-1049 AIERLAMEAVMA
+1049 KVELLAMEAVFA

-1073 SAEKVGYDIESRDP
+1073 SAAKVGYDIESRDP
-1087 QSGHLHFVEVKG
+1087 KSGHLHFIEVKG
-1099 RIEGGDTVTVTT
+1099 RIEGGDTITVTT

-1116 ALNAGDRFVLAIVPV
+1116 ALNAEERFVLAIVPI
-1131 GDGGFAQQPIYVRRP
+1131 GAGGVANEPVYVRKP
-1146 FDGAPAPD
+1146 FDSAPAQD
-1154 SSATIFKLDKLVPRG
+1154 ACATIFHLDKLVKRG
-1169 TAPQ
+1169 MTPC

>member
-1 LLSLEKIIAGS
+1 MLSLNQVIAGA
-12 KLRGVAGPAVVE
+12 KVRGLAGASPVE
-24 VVRVEW
+24 IVRTEW

-42 NDGPAEVLLYREAE
+42 PDGPAEVLLFRDVE
-56 PRLEVIQASRA
+56 PRLELVQESRA
-67 FGFDGDGDAFRIA
+67 FSFDGDGEAYRIA

-168 DELKEKFDLSF
+168 DELKEKFDLTF

-194 PFVERSRLIMRLDM
+194 PFVERNHLIMRLDM
-208 AARSETL
+208 ASRSETL
-215 QAKLQASPDW
+215 QAKLQAAPDW
-225 DLVICDEAHRMSANL
+225 DLIICDEAHRMSASL

-256 VGGRARHFLLM
+256 VGGRTRHFLLM
-267 SATPHNGNDADFQL
+267 SATPHNGSDADFQL
-281 FMGLIDS
+281 FMGLLDA

-293 RPREGARKVD
+293 RQREGARKID

-310 LTKEELRKF
+310 LTKEELKKF
-319 DGSPLFPERRAY
+319 DGAPLFPERKAS
-331 TIQYKLSDLEA
+331 TIQYQLSDLEA

-354 EMRNLNNLAGDDK
+354 EMRNLNNLGDDK
-367 RRNNVGFALQI
+367 RKNNVGFALQI
-378 LQRRLASSPAAIYHS
+378 LQRRLASSPAAIYRS
-393 LRRRRE
+393 LLRRRE

-409 IIARGGTLQKA
+409 IIARGGKLPNQEQLPA
-420 DQFAAVLDDDEDSDL
+420 LYDDDEDRDL
-435 DEIGGAEL
+435 DEAGGAEL
-443 EQAEQEVADRATA
+443 EEAEQQIADRATA

-463 EAELV
+463 EAELI
-468 VLRDLEILA
+468 VLRDLEKLA
-477 DRLRK
+477 DQLRK
-482 SNQDAKWR
+482 SGQDAKWR
-490 QLSEILDKWP
+490 QLGEILDKPP
-500 MMDEATGQ
+500 MVDEATGQ

-518 RDTLDYLAGKIRQ
+518 RDTLEYLADKIRQ

-537 AVAVIHGGVPRDARK
+537 AVAVIHGGVPRDVRK

-561 PELRVLIA
+561 PEVRILVA

-600 RFGRIHRIGQTEI
+600 RFGRIHRIGQTEV
-613 CHLWNLVA
+613 CHLWNLVS

-630 GRLLEKIERARDALG
+630 ARLLEKLERARDALG

-659 GRPLREMLMEA
+659 DKPLRELLMEA

-675 DPRHKQKLFTA
+675 DPKHKQRLLTA

-692 KERIEK
+692 QKKIET

-703 KLTSEGLDPR
+703 KLTSEGLDPL
-713 TVTEIREKMERAEA
+713 TVIEIREKMERAAA
-727 RRLQPHYIRGFF
+727 RRLQPYYIRAFF
-739 EKAFTRLGGQ
+739 EKAFVRLGGQ
-749 IRRREM
+749 LRRREA

-766 LRDRDRA
+766 LRDRQRF
-773 AGGIIPISERYERIC
+773 AGGVVPIAERYERVC
-788 FDKSYR
+788 FDKAHR
-794 DTAQPQAALITPGHG
+794 DTHKPQAAIITPGQG
-809 LLDATIAVT
+809 LLDMTIAVT
-818 LDEAGDVLKRGAILV
+818 LEDAGDVLKQGAILV
-833 NETDEE
+833 NEADEFGV
-839 AAGPRVLITLEH
+839 APRVLVTLEH
-851 AIRDGR
+851 TIRDGR

-863 PSVVSRRMQFVMI
+863 PSVVSRRMQFVML
-876 DEQGRAV
+876 DSQGNAQ

-892 FRPLKQEEADA
+892 FRSLLPEETATA
-903 ARKLLDTEWLK
+903 HELLDADWLK
-914 GDIEKMAMH
+914 GDIEKVAMH
-923 FAIAELVPS
+923 FAIADLVPQ
-932 HLKETRERRLA
+932 HLRETRERRLA
-943 EIDRVER
+943 EVDRVEG
-950 EVRSRLKRE
+950 EVKARLKRE
-959 IGYWDGRAEELALK
+959 INYWDGRAEELALK

-987 RAYAQMLTERL
+987 RAYAQTLTERL
-998 DRRLRQLA
+998 DRRLRQLV

-1024 LPIAMLRQQSGV
+1024 VPIGLLRPRSSQ
-1036 VPDGFAQDALARA
+1036 PFTGFAEDALARA
-1049 AIERLAMEAVMA
+1049 EVERLAMQAVFA

-1073 SAEKVGYDIESRDP
+1073 SAAKIGYDIESRDP
-1087 QSGHLHFVEVKG
+1087 VHQ
-1099 RIEGGDTVTVTT
+1099 
-1111 NEMLV
+1111 
-1116 ALNAGDRFVLAIVPV
+1116 
-1131 GDGGFAQQPIYVRRP
+1131 
-1146 FDGAPAPD
+1146 
-1154 SSATIFKLDKLVPRG
+1154 
-1169 TAPQ
+1169 

>member
-1 LLSLEKIIAGS
+1 MLALDKV
-12 KLRGVAGPAVVE
+12 VAGAKVRGLAGASPVE
-24 VVRVEW
+24 IVRTEW

-42 NDGPAEVLLYREAE
+42 ADGPAEVVLFRDAE
-56 PRLEVIQASRA
+56 PRLELVQASRA
-67 FGFDGDGDAFRIA
+67 FGFDGDGETFRIG

-168 DELKEKFDLSF
+168 DELKEKFDLTF

-194 PFVERSRLIMRLDM
+194 PFVERNHLIMRLDM

-215 QAKLQASPDW
+215 QAKLQAASDW
-225 DLVICDEAHRMSANL
+225 DLVICDEAHRMSASL

-256 VGGRARHFLLM
+256 VGSRARHFLLM

-281 FMGLIDS
+281 FMGLLDV

-319 DGSPLFPERRAY
+319 DGSPLFPERRAS
-331 TIQYKLSDLEA
+331 TIQYQLSDLEA

-354 EMRNLNNLAGDDK
+354 EMRNLNNLGDDK

-378 LQRRLASSPAAIYHS
+378 LQRRLASSPAAIYRS
-393 LRRRRE
+393 LLRRRE

-409 IIARGGTLQKA
+409 IIARGGRLQK
-420 DQFAAVLDDDEDSDL
+420 QEQLPSVLDDDEDRDL

-443 EQAEQEVADRATA
+443 EEAEQQIADRATA

-463 EAELV
+463 EAELLI
-468 VLRDLEILA
+468 LRDLEKLA
-477 DRLRK
+477 DRLRR
-482 SNQDAKWR
+482 SGEDAKWR
-490 QLSEILDKWP
+490 QLGEILDKPP
-500 MMDEATGQ
+500 MVDEATGQ

-518 RDTLDYLAGKIRQ
+518 RDTLEYLADKIRQ

-537 AVAVIHGGVPRDARK
+537 AVAIIHGGVPRDVRK

-561 PELRVLIA
+561 PEVRVLVA

-600 RFGRIHRIGQTEI
+600 RFGRIHRIGQTEV
-613 CHLWNLVA
+613 CHLWNLVS

-630 GRLLEKIERARDALG
+630 ARLLEKLERAREALG
-645 GRDSVYDVLGELFQ
+645 GRDSVYDVLGELFE
-659 GRPLREMLMEA
+659 GKPLRELLMEA

-675 DPRHKQKLFTA
+675 DPKHKQRLFTA

-692 KERIEK
+692 QKKIET
-698 LIRER
+698 LIKER
-703 KLTSEGLDPR
+703 KLTSEGLDPL
-713 TVTEIREKMERAEA
+713 TVTEIREKMERAAA
-727 RRLQPHYIRGFF
+727 RRLQPHYIRAFF
-739 EKAFTRLGGQ
+739 EKAFVQLGGQ
-749 IRRREM
+749 IRRRET
-755 GRYEITRVPGR
+755 GRSEITRVPGR
-766 LRDRDRA
+766 LRDRHRFS
-773 AGGIIPISERYERIC
+773 GGVAPISERYERVC
-788 FDKSYR
+788 FDKTYR
-794 DTAQPQAALITPGHG
+794 DTHKPQAAIITPGHG
-809 LLDATIAVT
+809 LLDVTIAVT
-818 LDEAGDVLKRGAILV
+818 LEEASDVLKRGAILV
-833 NETDEE
+833 DE
-839 AAGPRVLITLEH
+839 ADAYGVAPRVLVTLEH

-863 PSVVSRRMQFVMI
+863 PSIVSRKMQFVML
-876 DEQGRAV
+876 DDRGNAQ

-892 FRPLKQEEADA
+892 FRPLLPDETDAAHKLLEAD
-903 ARKLLDTEWLK
+903 WLK

-923 FAIAELVPS
+923 FAIADLVPQ
-932 HLKETRERRLA
+932 HLNETRERRLA
-943 EIDRVER
+943 EVDRVEG
-950 EVRSRLKRE
+950 EVRARLKRE
-959 IGYWDGRAEELALK
+959 ISYWDGRADELALK

-987 RAYAQMLTERL
+987 RAYAQTLTERL

-1024 LPIAMLRQQSGV
+1024 VPIGLLRPKATQS
-1036 VPDGFAQDALARA
+1036 PADFAEDALARA
-1049 AIERLAMEAVMA
+1049 EVERLAMRAVIA

-1073 SAEKVGYDIESRDP
+1073 SAAKVGYDIESRDP
-1087 QSGHLHFVEVKG
+1087 ITGHLHFLEVKG
-1099 RIEGGDTVTVTT
+1099 RIETGDTITVTT
-1111 NEMLV
+1111 NEMIV
-1116 ALNAGDRFVLAIVPV
+1116 ALNAEEHFILAIVPITS
-1131 GDGGFAQQPIYVRRP
+1131 GGFANEPVYVRKP
-1146 FDGAPAPD
+1146 FDSMPAQD
-1154 SSATIFKLDKLVPRG
+1154 ACATIFHLDKLVRRG
-1169 TAPQ
+1169 TAPC

>member
-1 LLSLEKIIAGS
+1 VLALEKVVPGG
-12 KLRGVAGPAVVE
+12 KLRGVSGPAVVE
-24 VVRVEW
+24 IVRVEW

-42 NDGPAEVLLYREAE
+42 NDGPAEVLLFRDAE
-56 PRLEVIQASRA
+56 PRLELVQPGRA
-67 FGFDGDGDAFRIA
+67 FSFEGDGETFRIA

-99 SSRIEPLPHQI
+99 SSRIDALPHQI

-135 TIMAGLLIKELII
+135 TIMAGLFIKELII
-148 RGDLERCLIIAPG
+148 RGDLERCLIVAPG
-161 SLVEQWQ
+161 NLVEQWQ
-168 DELKEKFDLSF
+168 DELKDKFDLTF
-179 DIVSREQIETSVTGN
+179 DIVSREQIEASVTGN
-194 PFVERSRLIMRLDM
+194 PFVERSHLIMRLDM
-208 AARSETL
+208 GARSETL
-215 QAKLQASPDW
+215 QAKLQAAPDW
-225 DLVICDEAHRMSANL
+225 DLVVCDEAHRMSASL
-240 FGNEVKYTKRY
+240 FGSEVKYTKRY

-256 VGGRARHFLLM
+256 VAGRARHFLLM
-267 SATPHNGNDADFQL
+267 SATPHNGSDADFEL
-281 FMGLIDS
+281 FMGLLDP

-319 DGSPLFPERRAY
+319 DGSPLFPERKAY
-331 TIQYKLSDLEA
+331 TIQYELSDFEA

-354 EMRNLNNLAGDDK
+354 EMRNLNKLGDDN

-409 IIARGGTLQKA
+409 IIARGGRLQKP
-420 DQFAAVLDDDEDSDL
+420 DQLPSLFDDDEDRDL
-435 DEIGGAEL
+435 DEAGGEEL
-443 EQAEQEVADRATA
+443 EQAEQEIADRATA

-468 VLRDLEILA
+468 VLRDLERLA

-490 QLSEILDKWP
+490 QLGEVLDKP
-500 MMDEATGQ
+500 PVVDEATGF

-518 RDTLDYLAGKIRQ
+518 RDTLEYLAEKIRQ
-531 RIGKSE
+531 RIGRSD
-537 AVAVIHGGVPRDARK
+537 AVAVIHGGVPRDVRK

-561 PELRVLIA
+561 PDLRVLIA

-600 RFGRIHRIGQTEI
+600 RFGRIHRIGQTEV

-630 GRLLEKIERARDALG
+630 ARLLEKLERAREALG

-659 GRPLREMLMEA
+659 GRPLRELLMEA

-675 DPRHKQKLFTA
+675 DPKHKEKLFTA

-692 KERIEK
+692 KRKIEN

-713 TVTEIREKMERAEA
+713 TVTEIREKMERAQA

-739 EKAFTRLGGQ
+739 ERAFTRLGGQ
-749 IRRREM
+749 IRRRET
-755 GRYEITRVPGR
+755 GRFEITRVPGR
-766 LRDRDRA
+766 IRDRDRQS
-773 AGGIIPISERYERIC
+773 GSVVPITERYERVC
-788 FDKSYR
+788 FDQAHR
-794 DTAQPQAALITPGHG
+794 DTAKPQAALITPGHG

-818 LDEAGDVLKRGAILV
+818 LEESGDVLRLGAILV
-833 NETDEE
+833 DE
-839 AAGPRVLITLEH
+839 AADQVGAGPRVLVTLAH

-857 PGRNGQ
+857 PGRHGQ
-863 PSVVSRRMQFVMI
+863 PSIVSRRMVFVLL
-876 DEQGRAV
+876 DEQGGAI

-892 FRPLKQEEADA
+892 FRPLKSDEAEA
-903 ARKLLDTEWLK
+903 AHKLLDTEWLK
-914 GDIEKMAMH
+914 GDIEKLAMH
-923 FAIAELVPS
+923 FAIAQLAPQ

-943 EIDRVER
+943 EIDRVES
-950 EVRSRLKRE
+950 EVRARLKRE
-959 IGYWDGRAEELALK
+959 INYWDGRAEELALK

-987 RAYAQMLTERL
+987 RAYAQALTERL
-998 DRRLRQLA
+998 DRRLRQLK
-1006 EERDIQALPPQ
+1006 EERDIQALPPV

-1024 LPIAMLRQQSGV
+1024 IPIALLR
-1036 VPDGFAQDALARA
+1036 PTAEAPANLAEDALARER
-1049 AIERLAMEAVMA
+1049 IEKLAMDAVMA
-1061 AERALGREPRDV
+1061 AELSLGRKPRNV
-1073 SAEKVGYDIESRDP
+1073 SADKLGYDIESVDP
-1087 QSGHLHFVEVKG
+1087 VLGHLHFIEVKG
-1099 RIEGGDTVTVTT
+1099 RIEGGDSITVTT

-1116 ALNAGDRFVLAIVPV
+1116 ALNAGKQFVLAIVSISA
-1131 GDGGFAQQPIYVRRP
+1131 GGYAQDPIYIRQP

-1154 SSATIFKLDKLVPRG
+1154 SAATIFKIDKLLPRG

>member
-1 LLSLEKIIAGS
+1 MAG
-12 KLRGVAGPAVVE
+12 AAVVE

-30 IGSDALNVVYRG
+30 FGPDALNVVYRG
-42 NDGPAEVLLYREAE
+42 TDGPAEVLLYRDAE
-56 PRLEVIQASRA
+56 PRLELLQASRA
-67 FGFDGDGDAFRIA
+67 FSFDGDGEAFRLA

-120 QPLRFLLADDPGAGK
+120 HPLRFLLADDPGAGK
-135 TIMAGLLIKELII
+135 TIMAGLLIKELLI

-161 SLVEQWQ
+161 NLVEQWQ
-168 DELKEKFDLSF
+168 DELKEKFDLHF

-194 PFVERSRLIMRLDM
+194 PFVERNRLLMRLDM

-215 QAKLQASPDW
+215 QAKLQAASDW
-225 DLVICDEAHRMSANL
+225 DLIICDEAHRMAASL

-256 VGGRARHFLLM
+256 AGGRARHFLLM

-281 FMGLIDS
+281 FMGLLDA

-293 RPREGARKVD
+293 RPREGARKED
-303 VSDLMRR
+303 VSDLIRR

-319 DGSPLFPERRAY
+319 DGAPLFPERKAY
-331 TIQYKLSDLEA
+331 TIQYQLSDLEA
-342 QLYAAVTQYVRN
+342 QLYAAVTEYVRN

-399 RLEARLAEER
+399 RLEARLADER
-409 IIARGGTLQKA
+409 NLARGGKLQRQ
-420 DQFAAVLDDDEDSDL
+420 DQLPSLFDDDEDRDL
-435 DEIGGAEL
+435 DEAGGVEL
-443 EQAEQEVADRATA
+443 EQAEQEIADRATA

-468 VLRDLEILA
+468 ILRDLEKLA
-477 DRLRK
+477 DLLRK
-482 SNQDAKWR
+482 SGEDAKWR
-490 QLSEILDKWP
+490 QLGEILDQPP
-500 MMDEATGQ
+500 MIDEASGR

-518 RDTLDYLAGKIRQ
+518 RDTLEYLADKIRQ

-537 AVAVIHGGVPRDARK
+537 SVAVIHGGVPRDARK

-600 RFGRIHRIGQTEI
+600 RFGRIHRIGQTEV

-630 GRLLEKIERARDALG
+630 ARLLEKLETARKALG

-659 GRPLREMLMEA
+659 GRALRELLMEA

-692 KERIEK
+692 KENIEK

-713 TVTEIREKMERAEA
+713 SVTEIREKMERAEA
-727 RRLQPHYIRGFF
+727 RRLQPYYIRSFF

-749 IRRREM
+749 IRRREA
-755 GRYEITRVPGR
+755 GRSEITRVPGR
-766 LRDRDRA
+766 IRDWDRVL
-773 AGGIIPISERYERIC
+773 GNVTRISERYERIC
-788 FDKSYR
+788 FDKADR
-794 DTAQPQAALITPGHG
+794 DTGKPQAAVITPGHG
-809 LLDATIAVT
+809 LLAATIAIT
-818 LDEAGDVLKRGAILV
+818 LEDIGDVLKRGAILV
-833 NETDEE
+833 DEADE
-839 AAGPRVLITLEH
+839 SGLAPRVLLTLEH

-857 PGRNGQ
+857 PGRHGQ
-863 PSVVSRRMQFVMI
+863 PSIVSRRMQFVLI
-876 DEQGRAV
+876 DSAGKAL

-892 FRPLKQEEADA
+892 FRPLKPDEMVAAEEF
-903 ARKLLDTEWLK
+903 LDLAWLK
-914 GDIEKMAMH
+914 GDIEKMAMY
-923 FAIAELVPS
+923 FAIAQLAPA

-943 EIDRVER
+943 EIDRVEG
-950 EVRSRLKRE
+950 EVKARLKRE
-959 IGYWDGRAEELALK
+959 IHFWDGRADKLALE

-979 GRLNSGNA
+979 GRLNSNNA
-987 RAYAQMLTERL
+987 RAYAQTLTERL

-1006 EERDIQALPPQ
+1006 EERGIQALPPQ

-1024 LPIAMLRQQSGV
+1024 IPICLLRPPGAQA
-1036 VPDGFAQDALARA
+1036 PDGFAEDAQARREV
-1049 AIERLAMEAVMA
+1049 ERLAMDAVMA

-1087 QSGHLHFVEVKG
+1087 ISGHLQFIEVKG
-1099 RIEGGDTVTVTT
+1099 RVEGAGIITVTT
-1111 NEMLV
+1111 NEILV
-1116 ALNAGDRFVLAIVPV
+1116 ALNAGERFVLAIVLI
-1131 GDGGFAQQPIYVRRP
+1131 GAGGFANQPIYVRQP
-1146 FDGAPAPD
+1146 FDRTPD
-1154 SSATIFKLDKLVPRG
+1154 TDSASTNFHLDRLIARG
-1169 TAPQ
+1169 RGPH

>member
-1 LLSLEKIIAGS
+1 MLGLEKIVAGAR
-12 KLRGVAGPAVVE
+12 LRGVAGAAVVE

-30 IGSDALNVVYRG
+30 IGADALNVVYRG
-42 NDGPAEVLLYREAE
+42 ADGPAEVLLFRDAE
-56 PRLEVIQASRA
+56 PRLELIQATRA
-67 FGFDGDGDAFRIA
+67 FSFDGDGETFRIA

-110 TAVYGEMLPR
+110 TAVYGEMLSR

-135 TIMAGLLIKELII
+135 TIMAGLFIKELII
-148 RGDLERCLIIAPG
+148 RGDLERCLIVAPG
-161 SLVEQWQ
+161 NLVEQWQ
-168 DELKEKFDLSF
+168 DELREKFDLTF

-215 QAKLQASPDW
+215 QAKLQAAPEW
-225 DLVICDEAHRMSANL
+225 DLVICDEAHRMAASL
-240 FGNEVKYTKRY
+240 FGSEVKYTKRY
-251 KLGQL
+251 KLGQMAA
-256 VGGRARHFLLM
+256 GRTRHLLLM
-267 SATPHNGNDADFQL
+267 TATPHNGNDADFEL
-281 FMGLIDS
+281 FMGLLDQ

-319 DGSPLFPERRAY
+319 DGSLLFPERKAY
-331 TIQYKLSDLEA
+331 TIEYQLSDLEA

-354 EMRNLNNLAGDDK
+354 EMRNLNSLGDDK
-367 RRNNVGFALQI
+367 RRNNVGFALQV
-378 LQRRLASSPAAIYHS
+378 LQRRLASSPAAIFHS

-409 IIARGGTLQKA
+409 TIARGGRLQGD
-420 DQFAAVLDDDEDSDL
+420 DQLPSLFDDDEDAEL
-435 DEIGGAEL
+435 DEAGGAEL
-443 EQAEQEVADRATA
+443 EEAEQEIADRATA

-463 EAELV
+463 EAELM
-468 VLRDLEILA
+468 VLRDLETLA
-477 DRLRK
+477 DRLRR
-482 SNQDAKWR
+482 SGQDAKWR
-490 QLSEILDKWP
+490 QLREILDKP
-500 MMDEATGQ
+500 PIVNELTGE
-508 RRKLLIFTEP
+508 RRKLIIFTEP
-518 RDTLDYLAGKIRQ
+518 RDTLEYLANNIRQ
-531 RIGKSE
+531 RIGKHE
-537 AVAVIHGGVPRDARK
+537 AIVVIHGGVARDVRK

-561 PELRVLIA
+561 PEVRTLIA

-600 RFGRIHRIGQTEI
+600 RFGRIHRIGQTEV

-630 GRLLEKIERARDALG
+630 ARLLEKLERAREALG

-659 GRPLREMLMEA
+659 GRALRELLMEA

-675 DPRHKQKLFTA
+675 DPKHKQKLFTA

-692 KERIEK
+692 KEKIDK

-703 KLTSEGLDPR
+703 KLTLDGLDPR
-713 TVTEIREKMERAEA
+713 SVTEIRDKMERAEA
-727 RRLQPHYIRGFF
+727 QRLQPHYIRGFF
-739 EKAFTRLGGQ
+739 EKAFARLGGQ
-749 IRRREM
+749 IRRRET

-773 AGGIIPISERYERIC
+773 VGGVIPISERYERVC
-788 FDKSYR
+788 FDKAYR
-794 DTAQPQAALITPGHG
+794 DTDKPQAALITPGHG
-809 LLDATIAVT
+809 LLDATIATT
-818 LDEAGDVLKRGAILV
+818 LEEAGDVLKRGVILV
-833 NETDEE
+833 DETDQY
-839 AAGPRVLITLEH
+839 GSSPRVLVTLEH

-857 PGRNGQ
+857 PGRHGQ
-863 PSVVSRRMQFVMI
+863 PSIVSRRMQFVI
-876 DEQGRAV
+876 IGEEARTV

-892 FRPLKQEEADA
+892 LRPLKSDETQATHE
-903 ARKLLDTEWLK
+903 LLDADWLK
-914 GDIEKMAMH
+914 GDIEKVAMH
-923 FAIAELVPS
+923 FAIAQLAPE
-932 HLKETRERRLA
+932 HLRETRERRLA
-943 EIDRVER
+943 EIDRVEG
-950 EVRSRLKRE
+950 EVRARLKRE
-959 IGYWDGRAEELALK
+959 INYWDGRAEELALK

-979 GRLNSGNA
+979 GRLNSSNA

-998 DRRLRQLA
+998 DRRLRQLN
-1006 EERDIQALPPQ
+1006 EERDIQALPPL

-1024 LPIAMLRQQSGV
+1024 VPIGLLRPVGALV
-1036 VPDGFAQDALARA
+1036 AKGFAEDTLARQE
-1049 AIERLAMEAVMA
+1049 IERAAMEAVMA

-1073 SAEKVGYDIESRDP
+1073 SANKVGYDIESRDP
-1087 QSGHLHFVEVKG
+1087 NTGHLHFIEVKG
-1099 RIEGGDTVTVTT
+1099 RIEGGDTITVTT

-1116 ALNAGDRFVLAIVPV
+1116 SLNASERFVLAIVRI
-1131 GDGGFAQQPIYVRRP
+1131 GDGGRAHQPVYVRRP
-1146 FDGAPAPD
+1146 FERAPD
-1154 SSATIFKLDKLVPRG
+1154 PNACATIFRLDKLMPQG
-1169 TAPQ
+1169 TAPC

>member
-1 LLSLEKIIAGS
+1 MLSLNQVVAGA
-12 KLRGVAGPAVVE
+12 KVRGVAGASPVE
-24 VVRVEW
+24 ILRTEW

-42 NDGPAEVLLYREAE
+42 ADGPAEVVLFRDAE
-56 PRLEVIQASRA
+56 PRLELLQATRA
-67 FGFDGDGDAFRIA
+67 FSFDGDGEAYRIA

-148 RGDLERCLIIAPG
+148 RGDLERCLIVAPG
-161 SLVEQWQ
+161 NLVEQWQ
-168 DELKEKFDLSF
+168 DELKEKFDLTF

-194 PFVERSRLIMRLDM
+194 PFVERAKLIMRLDM

-215 QAKLQASPDW
+215 QAKLQAAPDW
-225 DLVICDEAHRMSANL
+225 DLVICDEAHRMAASL

-256 VGGRARHFLLM
+256 IGSRARHFLLM
-267 SATPHNGNDADFQL
+267 SATPHNGNDADFEL
-281 FMGLIDS
+281 FMGLLDA

-319 DGSPLFPERRAY
+319 DGSHLFPERKAY
-331 TIQYKLSDLEA
+331 TIQYQLSDLEA
-342 QLYAAVTQYVRN
+342 QLYAEVTQYVRN
-354 EMRNLNNLAGDDK
+354 EMRNLNNLGDDK
-367 RRNNVGFALQI
+367 RRNNVGFALQV
-378 LQRRLASSPAAIYHS
+378 LQRRLASSPAAIFHS

-399 RLEARLAEER
+399 RLEERLAEER
-409 IIARGGTLQKA
+409 IVARGGRLLKE
-420 DQFAAVLDDDEDSDL
+420 DQLPSPFDDEEDRDL
-435 DEIGGAEL
+435 DEVGGAEL
-443 EQAEQEVADRATA
+443 EQAEQEIADRATA

-468 VLRDLEILA
+468 VLRDLEKLA

-482 SNQDAKWR
+482 SGQDAKWR
-490 QLSEILDKWP
+490 QLGEILDKP
-500 MMDEATGQ
+500 PIVDEATGA

-518 RDTLDYLAGKIRQ
+518 RDTLEYLASNIRQ
-531 RIGKSE
+531 RVGKHE
-537 AVAVIHGGVPRDARK
+537 AVAVIHGGVPRDVRK

-561 PELRVLIA
+561 PEVRVLIA

-600 RFGRIHRIGQTEI
+600 RFGRIHRIGQTEV

-630 GRLLEKIERARDALG
+630 ARLLEKLERAREALG

-659 GRPLREMLMEA
+659 GRGLRELLMEA

-675 DPRHKQKLFTA
+675 DPKRKQRLFTA
-686 VDGVVD
+686 VDGAVD
-692 KERIEK
+692 KENIEK

-739 EKAFTRLGGQ
+739 EQAFTRLGGQ
-749 IRRREM
+749 IRRRET

-773 AGGIIPISERYERIC
+773 VGSVTPISERYERVC
-788 FDKSYR
+788 FDKTYR
-794 DTAQPQAALITPGHG
+794 DTAKPQAALVTPGHG

-818 LDEAGDVLKRGAILV
+818 LEEAGDVLKKGAILV
-833 NETDEE
+833 EE
-839 AAGPRVLITLEH
+839 AEEHGIVLRVLVTLEH

-857 PGRNGQ
+857 PGRHGQ
-863 PSVVSRRMQFVMI
+863 PSVVSRRMQFVFI
-876 DEQGRAV
+876 DERGAAM

-892 FRPLKQEEADA
+892 LRPLNADETEALQ
-903 ARKLLDTEWLK
+903 KLLDVEWLK
-914 GDIEKMAMH
+914 SDIEKTAMH
-923 FAIAELVPS
+923 FAIAQLVPE

-943 EIDRVER
+943 EIDRVEG
-950 EVRSRLKRE
+950 EVRARLKRE
-959 IGYWDGRAEELALK
+959 ISYWDGRAEELALK

-979 GRLNSGNA
+979 GRLNSSNA
-987 RAYAQMLTERL
+987 RAYAQTLTERL
-998 DRRLRQLA
+998 DRRLRQLT
-1006 EERDIQALPPQ
+1006 EERDIQALPPL
-1017 VKGAALV
+1017 VRGAALV
-1024 LPIAMLRQQSGV
+1024 IPASLLRPPAGASA
-1036 VPDGFAQDALARA
+1036 PEGFAEDALARRE
-1049 AIERLAMEAVMA
+1049 IERLAMEAVLI

-1073 SAEKVGYDIESRDP
+1073 SAAKVGYDIESRDP
-1087 QSGHLHFVEVKG
+1087 NTGHLHFIEVKG
-1099 RIEGGDTVTVTT
+1099 RIDGGDTITVTT
-1111 NEMLV
+1111 NELLV
-1116 ALNAGDRFVLAIVPV
+1116 SLNAGERFVLAIVSV
-1131 GDGGFAQQPIYVRRP
+1131 SEGGFVRQPVYVRRP
-1146 FDGAPAPD
+1146 FDRAPD
-1154 SSATIFKLDKLVPRG
+1154 PNACATIYKLDALVRRG
-1169 TAPQ
+1169 TAPC

>member
-1 LLSLEKIIAGS
+1 MLSLDKV
-12 KLRGVAGPAVVE
+12 VAGAKVRGLAGAVPVE
-24 VVRVEW
+24 VVRTEW

-42 NDGPAEVLLYREAE
+42 ADGPAEVLLFRDAE
-56 PRLEVIQASRA
+56 PRLELIQATRA
-67 FGFDGDGDAFRIA
+67 FSFDGDGETFRIA

-110 TAVYGEMLPR
+110 TAVYGELLER
-120 QPLRFLLADDPGAGK
+120 HPLRFLLADDPGAGK

-161 SLVEQWQ
+161 NLVEQWQ
-168 DELKEKFDLSF
+168 DELKDKFDLTF
-179 DIVSREQIETSVTGN
+179 DIVSRDQIETSVTGN
-194 PFVERSRLIMRLDM
+194 PFIERSRLIMRLDM

-215 QAKLQASPDW
+215 QAKLQAAPDW
-225 DLVICDEAHRMSANL
+225 DLVVCDEAHRMAASL
-240 FGNEVKYTKRY
+240 FGTEVKYTKRY

-256 VGGRARHFLLM
+256 AGSRARHFMLM
-267 SATPHNGNDADFQL
+267 SATPHNGNDADFEL
-281 FMGLIDS
+281 FMGLLDA

-319 DGSPLFPERRAY
+319 DGAPLFPERKAY
-331 TIQYKLSDLEA
+331 TIQYQLSDPEA

-354 EMRNLNNLAGDDK
+354 EMRNLNNLGDDK
-367 RRNNVGFALQI
+367 RRNNVGFALQV
-378 LQRRLASSPAAIYHS
+378 LQRRLASSPAAIFHS

-409 IIARGGTLQKA
+409 IIARGGRLQKQ
-420 DQFAAVLDDDEDSDL
+420 DQLPSLFDDDEDADL
-435 DEIGGAEL
+435 DEAGGAEL
-443 EQAEQEVADRATA
+443 EEAEEEIVDRATA

-468 VLRDLEILA
+468 VLRDLEKLA
-477 DRLRK
+477 DRLRR
-482 SNQDAKWR
+482 SGQDAKWR
-490 QLSEILDKWP
+490 QLSEILDRAP
-500 MMDEATGQ
+500 MVNEATGE

-518 RDTLDYLAGKIRQ
+518 RDTLEYLASHIRQ
-531 RIGKSE
+531 RIGKHE
-537 AVAVIHGGVPRDARK
+537 AVAVIHGGVPRDVRK

-561 PELRVLIA
+561 PEVRILVA

-600 RFGRIHRIGQTEI
+600 RFGRIHRIGQNEV

-630 GRLLEKIERARDALG
+630 ARLLEKLERAREALG

-659 GRPLREMLMEA
+659 GRALRELLMEA

-675 DPRHKQKLFTA
+675 DPKHKQRLFTA

-692 KERIEK
+692 KQKIET

-703 KLTSEGLDPR
+703 KLTLEGLDPR

-727 RRLQPHYIRGFF
+727 RRLQPHFIRGFF
-739 EKAFTRLGGQ
+739 EKAFTRLGGH
-749 IRRREM
+749 IRRRET

-773 AGGIIPISERYERIC
+773 VGGVIPISERYERVC
-788 FDKSYR
+788 FDKADR
-794 DTAQPQAALITPGHG
+794 DTAKPQAALITPGHA

-818 LDEAGDVLKRGAILV
+818 LEEAGDVLKRGAILV
-833 NETDEE
+833 DEADE
-839 AAGPRVLITLEH
+839 HGSVPRVLVTLEH

-857 PGRNGQ
+857 PGRHGQ
-863 PSVVSRRMQFVMI
+863 PSVVSRRMQFVVI
-876 DEQGRAV
+876 DEQGKAV

-892 FRPLKQEEADA
+892 LRSLKPEEKEVAH
-903 ARKLLDTEWLK
+903 KLLDAEWLK
-914 GDIEKMAMH
+914 GDVEKMAMH
-923 FAIAELVPS
+923 FAIAQLVPE
-932 HLKETRERRLA
+932 HLRETRERRLA
-943 EIDRVER
+943 EIDRVEG
-950 EVRSRLKRE
+950 EVRARLKRE
-959 IGYWDGRAEELALK
+959 INYWDGRAEELALK

-987 RAYAQMLTERL
+987 RAYAQTLTERL
-998 DRRLRQLA
+998 DRRLRQLT
-1006 EERDIQALPPQ
+1006 EERDIQALPPL

-1024 LPIAMLRQQSGV
+1024 VPAGLLRPAGASAPEGLAEDQ
-1036 VPDGFAQDALARA
+1036 LARQE
-1049 AIERLAMEAVMA
+1049 IERVAMEAVMA

-1073 SAEKVGYDIESRDP
+1073 SAAKVGYDIESRDP
-1087 QSGHLHFVEVKG
+1087 KTEHLHFIEVKG
-1099 RIEGGDTVTVTT
+1099 RIDGADTITVTT

-1116 ALNAGDRFVLAIVPV
+1116 SLNAGERFVLAIVPV
-1131 GDGGFAQQPIYVRRP
+1131 DKDGFAHPPIYLRRP
-1146 FDGAPAPD
+1146 FDRAPD
-1154 SSATIFKLDKLVPRG
+1154 PDACATIFKLDKLMPRG
-1169 TAPQ
+1169 TVPA